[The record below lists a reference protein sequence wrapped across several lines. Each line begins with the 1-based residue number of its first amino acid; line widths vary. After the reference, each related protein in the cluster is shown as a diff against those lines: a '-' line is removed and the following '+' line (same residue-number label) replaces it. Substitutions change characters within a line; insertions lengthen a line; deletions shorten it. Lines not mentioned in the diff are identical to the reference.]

1 MAVPGSE
8 GASGLLHLPSLSGAA
23 GHVTMP
29 NPAGS
34 GGDSESDDSEMGR
47 LQALLEARGLPP
59 HLFGALAPRMQHILH
74 RSMGSNTTI
83 SKAQQ
88 LIAGL
93 QNAADESQQ
102 LQAAIEMCQLLV
114 MGNEDTLAGFPVR
127 QAVPALIHLLHME
140 HNFDMMNHACRA
152 LTYMM
157 EALPRSS
164 AVVVDAVPA
173 FLEKLQVIQC
183 MDVAEQS
190 LTALEMLSRRHAKSI
205 LQARGVSAC
214 LMYLDFFGINAQ
226 RAALSITANCCQ
238 NLHADE
244 FHFVSGSLSA
254 LAARLTQHDKK
265 SVESICI
272 AFSRLVDSFHN
283 DPDKL
288 QEIASTD
295 LLANLQQLLV
305 ITPPVLSSGTFIMV
319 VRMLSIMC
327 APCPEL
333 AVKLLKQ
340 NIAHTLCL
348 LLTGPAATEALTSG
362 GSGAAASEDV
372 ELVARSPQELYEIT
386 SLIGELMPR
395 LPTDGFFAVDIWLT
409 KPSAVHYDAV
419 QWQWRDDRGVWH
431 SYSSID
437 SRIVEAAHQSGED
450 EISLST
456 MGRTYTIDFHSLQ
469 QINEETGTTRPVQRK
484 LNNSSGSCGMLG
496 NNGLK
501 QSDSRIECL
510 QEETELATQFIR
522 SLFSLLY
529 EVYSSSAGPAVRHK
543 CLRALLRMLYYASPE
558 LLRDVL
564 KSQSV
569 SSHLAGMLSSQ
580 DLKIVVGAIQMA
592 HILMQKLPDVFG
604 VHFRREGVM
613 HQVQR
618 LVEVEAAQAA
628 QVISSFQTK

>member
-1 MAVPGSE
+1 MFV
-8 GASGLLHLPSLSGAA
+8 AA
-23 GHVTMP
+23 
-29 NPAGS
+29 
-34 GGDSESDDSEMGR
+34 
-47 LQALLEARGLPP
+47 
-59 HLFGALAPRMQHILH
+59 
-74 RSMGSNTTI
+74 
-83 SKAQQ
+83 
-88 LIAGL
+88 L
-93 QNAADESQQ
+93 QNNADESQQ

-244 FHFVSGSLSA
+244 LHFVSGSLAA
-254 LAARLTQHDKK
+254 LAGRLTQHDKK
-265 SVESICI
+265 SVESICT
-272 AFSRLVDSFHN
+272 AFSRLVDSFHGE
-283 DPDKL
+283 PERL
-288 QEIASTD
+288 LEIASTE

-305 ITPPVLSSGTFIMV
+305 ISPPVLSSATFIMV

-327 APCPEL
+327 AHCPEL

-348 LLTGPAATEALTSG
+348 LLTGPAGKEDVTPTS
-362 GSGAAASEDV
+362 SPVKEPQDQDV
-372 ELVARSPQELYEIT
+372 ELLSRSPQELYEIT
-386 SLIGELMPR
+386 ALIGELMPR
-395 LPTDGFFAVDIWLT
+395 LPTDGLFAVDILLA
-409 KPSAVHYDAV
+409 KPSTVHYDAV
-419 QWQWRDDRGVWH
+419 QWQWRDDRGSWH
-431 SYSSID
+431 AYSAID

-456 MGRTYTIDFHSLQ
+456 MGRTYTLDFHSMQ

-484 LNNSSGSCGMLG
+484 VNNAGGSSSLG
-496 NNGLK
+496 GPNAVPGNASAPGGVDGVK

-569 SSHLAGMLSSQ
+569 ASHLAGMLSSQ
-580 DLKIVVGAIQMA
+580 DLKIVVGATQMA

-618 LVEVEAAQAA
+618 LVAEPTESPSLAAIHL
-628 QVISSFQTK
+628 VSCP

>member
-1 MAVPGSE
+1 MKIDSNCPFY
-8 GASGLLHLPSLSGAA
+8 LL
-23 GHVTMP
+23 VF
-29 NPAGS
+29 
-34 GGDSESDDSEMGR
+34 
-47 LQALLEARGLPP
+47 QI
-59 HLFGALAPRMQHILH
+59 Q
-74 RSMGSNTTI
+74 
-83 SKAQQ
+83 
-88 LIAGL
+88 IAL
-93 QNAADESQQ
+93 QNNADESQQ

-244 FHFVSGSLSA
+244 LHFVSGSLPA
-254 LAARLTQHDKK
+254 LASRLTQHDKK

-272 AFSRLVDSFHN
+272 AFSRLVDSFHSESER
-283 DPDKL
+283 L
-288 QEIASTD
+288 QEIASTE

-305 ITPPVLSSGTFIMV
+305 ITPPVLSSATFIMV

-327 APCPEL
+327 AHCPEL

-348 LLTGPAATEALTSG
+348 LLTGPAGSTGSATTAS
-362 GSGAAASEDV
+362 ASENSSTASSPAKEHQDHQEV

-395 LPTDGFFAVDIWLT
+395 LPTDGFFAVDVWLT
-409 KPSAVHYDAV
+409 KPSTVHYDAV
-419 QWQWRDDRGVWH
+419 QWQWRDDRGSWH
-431 SYSSID
+431 AYSAID

-456 MGRTYTIDFHSLQ
+456 MGRTYTLDFHSMQ

-484 LNNSSGSCGMLG
+484 MNNASGSSGLG
-496 NNGLK
+496 GGNLGGVK

-569 SSHLAGMLSSQ
+569 ASHLAGMLSSQ
-580 DLKIVVGAIQMA
+580 DLKIVVGATQMA

-618 LVEVEAAQAA
+618 LVAEPAESPSSAVSTPAAVPTPF
-628 QVISSFQTK
+628 QVSEYHS

>member
-1 MAVPGSE
+1 V
-8 GASGLLHLPSLSGAA
+8 
-23 GHVTMP
+23 
-29 NPAGS
+29 
-34 GGDSESDDSEMGR
+34 
-47 LQALLEARGLPP
+47 
-59 HLFGALAPRMQHILH
+59 
-74 RSMGSNTTI
+74 
-83 SKAQQ
+83 
-88 LIAGL
+88 
-93 QNAADESQQ
+93 QNNADESQQ

-238 NLHADE
+238 NLHTDE
-244 FHFVSGSLSA
+244 LHFVSGSLPA
-254 LAARLTQHDKK
+254 LASRLTQHDKK

-283 DPDKL
+283 ESERL
-288 QEIASTD
+288 QEIASTE

-305 ITPPVLSSGTFIMV
+305 IMPPVLSSATFIMV

-327 APCPEL
+327 AHCPEL

-348 LLTGPAATEALTSG
+348 LLTGP
-362 GSGAAASEDV
+362 SGAVASANTSASTTGEKASSTTPSPAKEHHHQQDHEV

-395 LPTDGFFAVDIWLT
+395 LPTDGFFAVDVWLT
-409 KPSAVHYDAV
+409 KPSTVHYDAV
-419 QWQWRDDRGVWH
+419 QWQWRDDRGSWH
-431 SYSSID
+431 AYSAID
-437 SRIVEAAHQSGED
+437 SRMVEAAHQSGED

-456 MGRTYTIDFHSLQ
+456 MGRTYTLDFHSMQ

-484 LNNSSGSCGMLG
+484 MNNASGSSGLG
-496 NNGLK
+496 GGSVGLGVK

-569 SSHLAGMLSSQ
+569 ASHLAGMLSSQ
-580 DLKIVVGAIQMA
+580 DLKIVVGATQMA

-618 LVEVEAAQAA
+618 LVAEPAESPSSTATTPAAIPITPF
-628 QVISSFQTK
+628 QVIFFTILFSFFFF

>member
-1 MAVPGSE
+1 MNVLF
-8 GASGLLHLPSLSGAA
+8 LLFVAA
-23 GHVTMP
+23 
-29 NPAGS
+29 
-34 GGDSESDDSEMGR
+34 
-47 LQALLEARGLPP
+47 
-59 HLFGALAPRMQHILH
+59 
-74 RSMGSNTTI
+74 
-83 SKAQQ
+83 
-88 LIAGL
+88 L
-93 QNAADESQQ
+93 QNNADESQQ

-244 FHFVSGSLSA
+244 LHFVSGSLAA
-254 LAARLTQHDKK
+254 LAGRLTQHDKK
-265 SVESICI
+265 SVESICT
-272 AFSRLVDSFHN
+272 AFSRLVDSFHGE
-283 DPDKL
+283 PERL
-288 QEIASTD
+288 LEIASTE

-305 ITPPVLSSGTFIMV
+305 ISPPVLSSATFIMV

-327 APCPEL
+327 AHCPEL

-348 LLTGPAATEALTSG
+348 LLTGPAGKEDVTPTS
-362 GSGAAASEDV
+362 SPVKEPQDQDV
-372 ELVARSPQELYEIT
+372 ELLSRSPQELYEIT
-386 SLIGELMPR
+386 ALIGELMPR
-395 LPTDGFFAVDIWLT
+395 LPTDGLFAVDILLA
-409 KPSAVHYDAV
+409 KPSTVHYDAV
-419 QWQWRDDRGVWH
+419 QWQWRDDRGSWH
-431 SYSSID
+431 AYSAID

-456 MGRTYTIDFHSLQ
+456 MGRTYTLDFHSMQ

-484 LNNSSGSCGMLG
+484 VNNAGGSSSLG
-496 NNGLK
+496 GPNAVPGNASAPGGVDGVK

-569 SSHLAGMLSSQ
+569 ASHLAGMLSSQ
-580 DLKIVVGAIQMA
+580 DLKIVVGATQMA

-618 LVEVEAAQAA
+618 LVAEPTESPSLAAIHL
-628 QVISSFQTK
+628 VSCP

>member
-1 MAVPGSE
+1 
-8 GASGLLHLPSLSGAA
+8 
-23 GHVTMP
+23 
-29 NPAGS
+29 
-34 GGDSESDDSEMGR
+34 
-47 LQALLEARGLPP
+47 
-59 HLFGALAPRMQHILH
+59 
-74 RSMGSNTTI
+74 
-83 SKAQQ
+83 
-88 LIAGL
+88 
-93 QNAADESQQ
+93 
-102 LQAAIEMCQLLV
+102 MCQLLV

-238 NLHADE
+238 NLHTDE
-244 FHFVSGSLSA
+244 LHFVSGSLSA

-283 DPDKL
+283 EPDRL
-288 QEIASTD
+288 QEIASTE

-305 ITPPVLSSGTFIMV
+305 IMPPVLSSATFIMV

-327 APCPEL
+327 AHCPEL

-340 NIAHTLCL
+340 NIAHTLCV
-348 LLTGPAATEALTSG
+348 LLTGPSGSAANSSG
-362 GSGAAASEDV
+362 ESPVKEQQQQQDHEV

-395 LPTDGFFAVDIWLT
+395 LPTDGVFAVDIWLT
-409 KPSAVHYDAV
+409 KPSTVHYDAV
-419 QWQWRDDRGVWH
+419 QWQWRDDRGSWH
-431 SYSSID
+431 AYSAID
-437 SRIVEAAHQSGED
+437 SRMVEAAHQSGED

-456 MGRTYTIDFHSLQ
+456 MGRTYTLDFHSMQ

-484 LNNSSGSCGMLG
+484 MNHQGGSSGIGGASVGG
-496 NNGLK
+496 VK

-569 SSHLAGMLSSQ
+569 ASHLAGMLSSQ
-580 DLKIVVGAIQMA
+580 DLKIVVGATQMA

-618 LVEVEAAQAA
+618 LVAEPAESPSSAVTTPSTLPSPF
-628 QVISSFQTK
+628 QVVS

>member
-1 MAVPGSE
+1 
-8 GASGLLHLPSLSGAA
+8 
-23 GHVTMP
+23 
-29 NPAGS
+29 
-34 GGDSESDDSEMGR
+34 
-47 LQALLEARGLPP
+47 
-59 HLFGALAPRMQHILH
+59 
-74 RSMGSNTTI
+74 
-83 SKAQQ
+83 
-88 LIAGL
+88 
-93 QNAADESQQ
+93 
-102 LQAAIEMCQLLV
+102 MCQLLV

-140 HNFDMMNHACRA
+140 HNFYIMNNACRA

-173 FLEKLQVIQC
+173 FLKKLHVIQC

-244 FHFVSGSLSA
+244 LHFVSSSLSA
-254 LAARLTQHDKK
+254 LAGRLTQHDKK
-265 SVESICI
+265 SVESICT
-272 AFSRLVDSFHN
+272 AFSRLVDSFHG
-283 DPDKL
+283 DPERL

-305 ITPPVLSSGTFIMV
+305 ISPPVLTSATFIMV

-327 APCPEL
+327 AHCPQL

-348 LLTGPAATEALTSG
+348 LLTGPSAKDDATPTS
-362 GSGAAASEDV
+362 SPSKDHSSLSQDNDV
-372 ELVARSPQELYEIT
+372 ELVSRSPQELYEIT
-386 SLIGELMPR
+386 ALIGELMPR
-395 LPTDGFFAVDIWLT
+395 LPTDGLFAVDMLLA
-409 KPSAVHYDAV
+409 KPSTVHYDAV
-419 QWQWRDDRGVWH
+419 QWQWRDDRGSWH
-431 SYSSID
+431 AYSAID

-456 MGRTYTIDFHSLQ
+456 MGRTYTLDFHSMQ

-484 LNNSSGSCGMLG
+484 VNNAAGSSGLG
-496 NNGLK
+496 GPNAVPGNASAPGGASGNGVK

-543 CLRALLRMLYYASPE
+543 CLRALLRMLYYASPD

-569 SSHLAGMLSSQ
+569 ASHLAGMLSSQ
-580 DLKIVVGAIQMA
+580 DLKIVVGATQMA

-618 LVEVEAAQAA
+618 LVDQPAESPSPAAALL
-628 QVISSFQTK
+628 VSYFFLTF

>member
-1 MAVPGSE
+1 MI
-8 GASGLLHLPSLSGAA
+8 LLFKSNIGFCIVSP
-23 GHVTMP
+23 V
-29 NPAGS
+29 
-34 GGDSESDDSEMGR
+34 
-47 LQALLEARGLPP
+47 
-59 HLFGALAPRMQHILH
+59 LA
-74 RSMGSNTTI
+74 
-83 SKAQQ
+83 
-88 LIAGL
+88 L
-93 QNAADESQQ
+93 QNNSDESQQ

-164 AVVVDAVPA
+164 AVVVEAVPA

-244 FHFVSGSLSA
+244 LHFVSSSLPA

-272 AFSRLVDSFHN
+272 AFSRLVDSFHSESER
-283 DPDKL
+283 L
-288 QEIASTD
+288 QEIASTE

-305 ITPPVLSSGTFIMV
+305 IMPPVLSSATFIMV

-327 APCPEL
+327 AHCPEL

-348 LLTGPAATEALTSG
+348 LLTGPT
-362 GSGAAASEDV
+362 GAAATASASGEPSSTTSSPVKEQQDQGV

-395 LPTDGFFAVDIWLT
+395 LPTDGFFAVDVWLT
-409 KPSAVHYDAV
+409 KPSTVHYDAV
-419 QWQWRDDRGVWH
+419 QWQWRDDRGSWH
-431 SYSSID
+431 AYSAID
-437 SRIVEAAHQSGED
+437 SRMVEAAHQSGED

-456 MGRTYTIDFHSLQ
+456 MGRTYTLDFHSMQ

-484 LNNSSGSCGMLG
+484 MNNSSGSSGLG
-496 NNGLK
+496 GGGGVGGVK

-569 SSHLAGMLSSQ
+569 ASHLAGMLSSQ
-580 DLKIVVGAIQMA
+580 DLKIVVGATQMA

-618 LVEVEAAQAA
+618 LVAEPAESPLSAATTPAA
-628 QVISSFQTK
+628 IPTSFQVHTNSVTNSILFSCLPSLFFIIIILLRTKFRTGVVPHTERSRVVRPWK